1 MNEINKIFANNLK
14 KLLAESGMSQTELAD
29 KLNVSQQSVSSWVSG
44 KTVPRMGK
52 IEELSILF
60 NVSKSEI
67 IEPFNIIES
76 GDNSENNLNSNN
88 ETTTNTTNNFFSD
101 CDKWKGKEKDHFTEI
116 LQLLPL
122 LKIDEIRAVEATAR
136 IYRKHMEVDEK

>member
-14 KLLAESGMSQTELAD
+14 KLLAENGMSQTELAK

-60 NVSKSEI
+60 NVSKSKI
-67 IEPFNIIES
+67 IEPVNNIES
-76 GDNSENNLNSNN
+76 GDNSKNNLNSNN
-88 ETTTNTTNNFFSD
+88 KTTNNNTTNNFFEN
-101 CDKWKGKEKDHFTEI
+101 CKEKDKNNAFTEI

-122 LKIDEIRAVEATAR
+122 LKIDEIRAVEATAK
-136 IYRKHMEVDEK
+136 IYREHMED